1 MALQYINTGTSP
13 NKGDGDSLRVAFNK
27 INNNFS
33 YLTTATVAS
42 IYENSSPPD
51 NASTGSLWYDNV
63 SGKTFVYFEN
73 TWVDSS
79 PALYTLPVATTAT
92 LGGVRLDGITTY
104 INPITGVMSAT
115 GQGPQ
120 GVDGPPGPTGP
131 PGPPGPPGTNSSA
144 TRIIKTILLQHTP
157 NVNTIT
163 GPAPVP
169 TWSASY
175 TATSGNVEIIAH
187 LTGVESGFGGAGNFY
202 LYKDSTLV
210 DTVTFNF
217 VNNAHYTLPPLYYIG
232 TADTGNHVYSISLGS
247 GAKVT
252 NSDTCLMTATEY

>member
-217 VNNAHYTLPPLYYIG
+217 VNNAHYTLTPLYYIG